1 MMAGNGAY
9 VIFVIQPDGNDGN
22 TFKGVMQRL
31 SKAVVITIVRCAA
44 SAGVVAGE
52 FLVFIAESK
61 ATYGIGKKGYNE
73 KTGKCGVVKQA
84 HIIPFYLSVLVELY
98 AYTKVPEIRNMS
110 ALHPG
115 GSGRSAGYL
124 PPADV
129 QCRHPPGYDSLAF
142 GLNSL
147 PAPVPSALLPSPD
160 RQLPAWLT
168 VRG

>member
-52 FLVFIAESK
+52 FLVFMAESK

-73 KTGKCGVVKQA
+73 KERQVWRCEAG
-84 HIIPFYLSVLVELY
+84 
-98 AYTKVPEIRNMS
+98 AY
-110 ALHPG
+110 
-115 GSGRSAGYL
+115 
-124 PPADV
+124 
-129 QCRHPPGYDSLAF
+129 
-142 GLNSL
+142 NSL
-147 PAPVPSALLPSPD
+147 LPIHVSGIICVYERARNPNYVSAPPWRQRAKRRISSAS
-160 RQLPAWLT
+160 RCAVSTSAWLRFT
-168 VRG
+168 SIRLRQPSSTSSICFATMAGSSTSRVVNSS

>member
-1 MMAGNGAY
+1 MAGNGAY

-52 FLVFIAESK
+52 FLVFMAESK

-98 AYTKVPEIRNMS
+98 AYTKGPEIRITS

-129 QCRHPPGYDSLAF
+129 RYRHRPGCD
-142 GLNSL
+142 L
-147 PAPVPSALLPSPD
+147 PASGSGNLPVPVPSALPPWRDHLPP
-160 RQLPAWLT
+160 
-168 VRG
+168 G